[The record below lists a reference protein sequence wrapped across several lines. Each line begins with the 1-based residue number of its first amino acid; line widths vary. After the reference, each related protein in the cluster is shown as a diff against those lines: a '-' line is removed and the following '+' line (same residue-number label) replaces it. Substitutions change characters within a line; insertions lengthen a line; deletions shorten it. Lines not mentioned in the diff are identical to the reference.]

1 MDITKIFAELNY
13 TIYGINGECPPC
25 SIVENGRL
33 IGFVREDLTVD
44 IAEGA
49 SQHREKIESI
59 IKFGCDNFGRD
70 EFNENEYSLISYN
83 GYFVTTSF
91 DTKEGIPIYNLYK
104 ETDEGYSILDTY
116 KRNQQAMKAFSE
128 QSKLLLFLE
137 SESNER
143 EQKIPSYF
151 DIFKNASEQIGLK
164 IKASFSKLGILLH
177 LRKDNTTV
185 ATVDKDLNVI
195 VEKGI
200 EKGLEKAIE
209 EKVIK
214 KAEEIQSEKKA
225 THRVVPKK
233 MRKQTAEREAEQSK
247 PQSTLENQIKVTEAP
262 QKTSQEKFFMDVEIN
277 EENFPDINF
286 RQYISERYDR
296 GDGVISNETIRKT
309 TEMILMEEN
318 IRNFQGIEYFENLK
332 FLSCSK
338 NELSELDVSKNRE
351 LEILLCGDNYLNKLD
366 VSQNSKLKTF
376 DCHGNNLKE
385 LDLSYNPKLKH
396 LDCSENQL
404 RELSVRQNYGLE
416 SLNCSNNSIN
426 ELELDNNAELNFLN
440 CEYNQ
445 IGSLDLRGNEYLG
458 NTKIDS
464 FVYVLDSA
472 SKLEKK
478 PEKEIAYEIN

>member
-13 TIYGINGECPPC
+13 TIYDINGECPPC

-137 SESNER
+137 TESNER

-151 DIFKNASEQIGLK
+151 DILKNASEQIGLK

-177 LRKDNTTV
+177 LRKDNITV

-233 MRKQTAEREAEQSK
+233 MRKQTAIHFGKS
-247 PQSTLENQIKVTEAP
+247 
-262 QKTSQEKFFMDVEIN
+262 D
-277 EENFPDINF
+277 
-286 RQYISERYDR
+286 
-296 GDGVISNETIRKT
+296 
-309 TEMILMEEN
+309 
-318 IRNFQGIEYFENLK
+318 
-332 FLSCSK
+332 
-338 NELSELDVSKNRE
+338 
-351 LEILLCGDNYLNKLD
+351 
-366 VSQNSKLKTF
+366 
-376 DCHGNNLKE
+376 
-385 LDLSYNPKLKH
+385 
-396 LDCSENQL
+396 
-404 RELSVRQNYGLE
+404 
-416 SLNCSNNSIN
+416 
-426 ELELDNNAELNFLN
+426 
-440 CEYNQ
+440 
-445 IGSLDLRGNEYLG
+445 
-458 NTKIDS
+458 
-464 FVYVLDSA
+464 
-472 SKLEKK
+472 
-478 PEKEIAYEIN
+478 